1 MRSPEGLPV
10 HIPVQHGRDGEHGS
24 GTGAGAGQD
33 ASQQARGEAGVRA
46 FGEQDGVVEVLAR
59 GLTVGGVGV
68 QPQQFPGQGEL
79 AAGCRDHGG
88 CAAAGA
94 RYGGEHGRLGQEFVA
109 GDVPLHRAWGHV
121 VGAPGDDPAHA
132 RGVVHRVRP
141 SGVLVGVGGLQG
153 AGLPSSAAWYGRP
166 SAPPCGADDADSGA
180 PCAVDAS
187 GPARA
192 VHGLAAIRAHRSA
205 AVHASLSRF
214 GLDRVHRNLIDPADR
229 MAA

>member
-141 SGVLVGVGGLQG
+141 SGVLVGVGGLQDAGYRGQQRG
-153 AGLPSSAAWYGRP
+153 AADPQHRRAAPTTQTRVRRARSTPVVRP
-166 SAPPCGADDADSGA
+166 EPYTAWPRSVPTGA
-180 PCAVDAS
+180 PRSMPRCPAS
-187 GPARA
+187 
-192 VHGLAAIRAHRSA
+192 
-205 AVHASLSRF
+205 ASIGST
-214 GLDRVHRNLIDPADR
+214 AT
-229 MAA
+229 